1 MSAWTRV
8 MKAVIGGVA
17 ATAML
22 MPMGA
27 AVAAPS
33 TSGSDTNVAA
43 TTSTG
48 ASDVTSSAASTSTVP
63 STPSTVADTSADGP
77 TKVEKTHTPTTAEES
92 FMSASDV
99 STYGLDAQNDSG
111 ESGSGGS
118 DHDGSADGLTDGT
131 APDTLVAAADLDGLA
146 TVGVTWKQQDMTN
159 MVKAPKLELR
169 YFKDNAW
176 SEWRT
181 LPSVD
186 DDLGEMGSSPA
197 YYVGLATEAEA
208 RLTPVDGQT
217 ITEAKFITV
226 DPGYSA
232 VGDAKTSADG
242 TARSDA
248 HDVQS
253 ATAAQSDVSH
263 SDAGSDAQ
271 AANTD
276 AAHVD
281 TANKSVDSGAT
292 DSNTTASATA
302 NTVDNRENSVDS
314 ASKTV
319 PASADAE
326 STASADASTSSASTD
341 PSAAAADPAA
351 TAPTATTSTPSVR
364 TAADAITS
372 AGRIH
377 TREEWWKSGNPD
389 RAWKPDNSGHWQGA
403 VVHHTYQPAN
413 NYTQAEVPALING
426 IYIYHNTSN
435 GWGDIGYNLL
445 VDKYGG
451 IWEGRDEG
459 VDNQVVPASNA
470 VGAHARGFNTAT
482 FGVVV
487 LGDFTSQAPSE
498 AAINSVSAA
507 VAWEFNALGITDA
520 KDTFEYKGTQP
531 RITGH
536 GDKAHWVDSA
546 NNTACPGQKMWDRMD
561 DIRTK
566 VQSQLVPKIN
576 TLATVTI
583 PDGVYYINAKSRDS
597 ASLDIPDY
605 SKSDGTQPQLYSY
618 NNSVAQQFRFA
629 KQSDGSYVITN
640 VNSGKALDVNGGN
653 AYNGAT
659 VQQFTANGTTAQRW
673 FIRDSGN
680 GYYIQSALGNWVL
693 DLAGGSTSDH
703 TTVTLHASNI
713 TSTQQFLIASAT
725 KPFTTKAV
733 KIQSAA
739 AKNRVIDV
747 TGAATDNGARLQLFD
762 DNGTDAQLFR
772 FKQVGNGVYT
782 ITNVNSGRVI
792 DVANGSTGNGSAV
805 QQWDSNGSAAQHWI
819 VRMAEGSNGTDS
831 ANGTDPSAA
840 AFSLYG
846 SGSNRAIDLPAGSTD
861 NATKLQIYD
870 GNGTKAQQ
878 WTIAEGQTS
887 QARMDA
893 LAAQHKNDIKD
904 GTYRIATALKSSSVL
919 DVTGASSNDGANVQ
933 LYGSNGT
940 DAQTWTVSHDDDGYV
955 TFTNANSGKVLD
967 VSGGSANSGVNVQQ
981 YGSNG
986 TSAQKWI
993 AVKRSDGSYTIRSAA
1008 NAQREIVLDVT
1019 GASSANGTNAQV
1031 YDSNGSKAQRWTI
1044 TTTTTMRTRLNKLA
1058 AEHKSDVTDGT
1069 VEIASTAKKSMR
1081 FDVAGGSRDNGA
1093 NVQLYAANGTNAQA
1107 WKVSH
1112 DSVGY
1117 VTLTNVNSGKVLN
1130 ISGASTS
1137 NGANVQQYASNGSW
1151 AQKWIAVKNDDGSIT
1166 LRSALKEDFVIDAV
1180 GGGTS
1185 NGTNI
1190 QMYAS
1195 NGSAAQRWMFDKK

>member
-8 MKAVIGGVA
+8 MKAVVGGVA

-22 MPMGA
+22 MPMGS

-33 TSGSDTNVAA
+33 ASGSDANVAA

-48 ASDVTSSAASTSTVP
+48 ASDVTSSAAPVTTSTV
-63 STPSTVADTSADGP
+63 TGTSADGP
-77 TKVEKTHTPTTAEES
+77 TKVEKTHTPKTAEES

-99 STYGLDAQNDSG
+99 STYGLDAQNDDG
-111 ESGSGGS
+111 ESGS
-118 DHDGSADGLTDGT
+118 DGLTDDTGS
-131 APDTLVAAADLDGLA
+131 DTLVAAADLDGLA
-146 TVGVTWKQQDMTN
+146 TVGVTWKQQDMTD
-159 MVKAPKLELR
+159 MAKAPKLELR

-232 VGDAKTSADG
+232 VGDAKTSADI
-242 TARSDA
+242 TARSNTR
-248 HDVQS
+248 DVQS
-253 ATAAQSDVSH
+253 TSTAQSDVPH
-263 SDAGSDAQ
+263 SDARSDVPS
-271 AANTD
+271 ANTN
-276 AAHVD
+276 AEHVD
-281 TANKSVDSGAT
+281 TANKSVDSGVA
-292 DSNTTASATA
+292 DSSTTASTAENTA
-302 NTVDNRENSVDS
+302 NTVNNRENSVDS
-314 ASKTV
+314 A
-319 PASADAE
+319 A
-326 STASADASTSSASTD
+326 
-341 PSAAAADPAA
+341 
-351 TAPTATTSTPSVR
+351 APTAATSTPSVR

-377 TREEWWKSGNPD
+377 TREEWWKSGNPA

-426 IYIYHNTSN
+426 IYVYHNTSN

-507 VAWEFNALGITDA
+507 IAWEFNALGITNA

-561 DIRTK
+561 SIRTK
-566 VQSQLVPKIN
+566 VQSLLVPKIN

-583 PDGVYYINAKSRDS
+583 PDGVYYINAKARDS
-597 ASLDIPDY
+597 ASIDIPDY
-605 SKSDGTQPQLYSY
+605 STSDGTRPQLYSY
-618 NNSVAQQFRFA
+618 NNSVAQQFKFT

-640 VNSGKALDVNGGN
+640 VNSGKALDINGGN

-659 VQQFTANGTTAQRW
+659 VQQFTSNGTTAQRW
-673 FIRDSGN
+673 FIRDSGS

-703 TTVTLHASNI
+703 TTVALYTPNDTNA
-713 TSTQQFLIASAT
+713 QKFLLASAT

-747 TGAATDNGARLQLFD
+747 TGANTDNGARLQLFD

-772 FKQVGNGVYT
+772 FRQVGNGVYT

-819 VRMAEGSNGTDS
+819 VRTAEGSNGTDS
-831 ANGTDPSAA
+831 ANGTDSSAV

-846 SGSNRAIDLPAGSTD
+846 AGSNRAIDLPAGATA

-878 WTIAEGQTS
+878 WTIAEAPTS
-887 QARMDA
+887 RDRLNT
-893 LAAQHKNDIKD
+893 LAAQHKDDLKD

-919 DVTGASSNDGANVQ
+919 DVTGASSANGANV
-933 LYGSNGT
+933 
-940 DAQTWTVSHDDDGYV
+940 
-955 TFTNANSGKVLD
+955 
-967 VSGGSANSGVNVQQ
+967 
-981 YGSNG
+981 
-986 TSAQKWI
+986 
-993 AVKRSDGSYTIRSAA
+993 
-1008 NAQREIVLDVT
+1008 
-1019 GASSANGTNAQV
+1019 QV

-1044 TTTTTMRTRLNKLA
+1044 TTTSTMRTRLNKMA
-1058 AEHKSDVTDGT
+1058 AQHKSDVADGT

-1081 FDVAGGSRDNGA
+1081 FDVSGGSRDDGA
-1093 NVQLYAANGTNAQA
+1093 NVQLYASNGTNAQA

-1112 DSVGY
+1112 DSAGY
-1117 VTLTNVNSGKVLN
+1117 MTLTNVNSGKVLD

-1137 NGANVQQYASNGSW
+1137 NGANAQQYASNGSW

-1195 NGSAAQRWMFDKK
+1195 NGSAAQRWTFNRK

>member
-22 MPMGA
+22 IPMGS
-27 AVAAPS
+27 AVAAP
-33 TSGSDTNVAA
+33 NAA
-43 TTSTG
+43 APG
-48 ASDVTSSAASTSTVP
+48 ASDVTSSTAPSTS
-63 STPSTVADTSADGP
+63 STVTDTSADGP
-77 TKVEKTHTPTTAEES
+77 TKVEKTHTPKTAEES

-99 STYGLDAQNDSG
+99 STYGLDAQNDDG
-111 ESGSGGS
+111 ESDS
-118 DHDGSADGLTDGT
+118 DGLTDDTG
-131 APDTLVAAADLDGLA
+131 PDTLVAAADLDGLA
-146 TVGVTWKQQDMTN
+146 TVGVTWKQQDMTD
-159 MVKAPKLELR
+159 MAKAPKLELR

-176 SEWRT
+176 SEWQT

-232 VGDAKTSADG
+232 VGNAKTSADV
-242 TARSDA
+242 TARSDTS
-248 HDVQS
+248 DVQS
-253 ATAAQSDVSH
+253 AAAAQSDTSH
-263 SDAGSDAQ
+263 YDAQ
-271 AANTD
+271 ATNTD
-276 AAHVD
+276 AADVD
-281 TANKSVDSGAT
+281 TANKSVDSGVVA
-292 DSNTTASATA
+292 STAV

-314 ASKTV
+314 AS
-319 PASADAE
+319 A
-326 STASADASTSSASTD
+326 TASA
-341 PSAAAADPAA
+341 
-351 TAPTATTSTPSVR
+351 TSTPSIR

-377 TREEWWKSGNPD
+377 TREEWWKSGNPA

-413 NYTQAEVPALING
+413 NYMQAEVPALING
-426 IYIYHNTSN
+426 IYVYHNTSN

-507 VAWEFNALGITDA
+507 IAWEFNALGITNA

-566 VQSQLVPKIN
+566 VQSLLVPKIN
-576 TLATVTI
+576 TLAAITI
-583 PDGVYYINAKSRDS
+583 PDGVYYINAKARDS
-597 ASLDIPDY
+597 ASIDIPDY
-605 SKSDGTQPQLYSY
+605 STSDGTRPQLYSY
-618 NNSVAQQFRFA
+618 NNSVAQQFKFT

-640 VNSGKALDVNGGN
+640 VNSGKALDINGGN

-659 VQQFTANGTTAQRW
+659 VQQFTSNGTTAQRW
-673 FIRDSGN
+673 FIRDSGS

-703 TTVTLHASNI
+703 TAVALYTPNGTNA
-713 TSTQQFLIASAT
+713 QKFLIASAT

-747 TGAATDNGARLQLFD
+747 PGANTDNGARLQLFD

-772 FKQVGNGVYT
+772 FRQVGNGVYT

-819 VRMAEGSNGTDS
+819 VRTAEGSNGTDS
-831 ANGTDPSAA
+831 ANGTDSSAV

-846 SGSNRAIDLPAGSTD
+846 AGSNRAIDLPAGATA

-878 WTIAEGQTS
+878 WTIAEAPTS
-887 QARMDA
+887 RDRLNT
-893 LAAQHKNDIKD
+893 LAAQHKDDLKD

-919 DVTGASSNDGANVQ
+919 DVTGASSDSGANVQ
-933 LYGSNGT
+933 IYGANGT
-940 DAQTWTVSHDDDGYV
+940 DAQAWTVSHDDNGYV
-955 TFTNANSGKVLD
+955 TFTNTNSGKALDVLGGVANSG
-967 VSGGSANSGVNVQQ
+967 ANVQQ
-981 YGSNG
+981 YDSNG
-986 TSAQKWI
+986 TNAQKWI
-993 AVKRSDGSYTIRSAA
+993 AIKQSDGSYTIRSAA
-1008 NAQREIVLDVT
+1008 NTGNEIVLDVT
-1019 GASSANGTNAQV
+1019 GASSANGANVQV

-1044 TTTTTMRTRLNKLA
+1044 TTTSTMRTRLNKLA
-1058 AEHKSDVTDGT
+1058 AEHKSDVADGT

-1081 FDVAGGSRDNGA
+1081 FDVSGGSRDDGA
-1093 NVQLYAANGTNAQA
+1093 NVQLYASNGTNAQA

-1112 DSVGY
+1112 DSAGY
-1117 VTLTNVNSGKVLN
+1117 MTLTNVNSGKVLD

-1166 LRSALKEDFVIDAV
+1166 LRSALREDFVIDAV

-1195 NGSAAQRWMFDKK
+1195 NGSAAQRWTFNRK